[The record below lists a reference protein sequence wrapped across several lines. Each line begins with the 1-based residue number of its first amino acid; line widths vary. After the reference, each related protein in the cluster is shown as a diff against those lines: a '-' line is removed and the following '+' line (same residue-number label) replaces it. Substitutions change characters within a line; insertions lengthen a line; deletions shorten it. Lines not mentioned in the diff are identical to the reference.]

1 MKNKVINL
9 IELSETEL
17 KEINGGSERKVEKR
31 ENIWSIIAKY
41 LSL

>member
-17 KEINGGSERKVEKR
+17 KEINGGSERKDSKR
-31 ENIWSIIAKY
+31 ESIWSIVHRYIFQ
-41 LSL
+41 